1 MRSITAIAARSITYK
16 LLDDLAGACSRRI
29 NIQNRL
35 VYQLLERDRVVK
47 ALRMRTHYE

>member
-1 MRSITAIAARSITYK
+1 MRPITAIAARSITCK

-35 VYQLLERDRVVK
+35 VYQVLERDRVVK